1 MGENLDFFRPIG
13 QTQFGHKNIHNY
25 RDIYIYRDIQQKRD
39 GGRKLGQSISC
50 QNVLCLIL
58 KRSSKASFCSGER
71 CGPCASSFGMQSF
84 NDKL

>member
-39 GGRKLGQSISC
+39 GGRNLGQSISF

-58 KRSSKASFCSGER
+58 
-71 CGPCASSFGMQSF
+71 
-84 NDKL
+84 